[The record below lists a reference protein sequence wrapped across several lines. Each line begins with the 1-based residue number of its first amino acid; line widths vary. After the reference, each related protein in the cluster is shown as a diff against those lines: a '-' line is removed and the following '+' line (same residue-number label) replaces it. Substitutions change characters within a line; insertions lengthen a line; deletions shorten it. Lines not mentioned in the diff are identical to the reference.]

1 MACALVVAGVPAAKE
16 TVLSMHRKLQ
26 ENLGLATD
34 LLLHA
39 QIGSVSHDG
48 RYAIM
53 RTAQAPEYFSGNM
66 LVLDGPPGDDDR
78 QRLED
83 DFARLIGTPPAMVH
97 RSFAW
102 PEGEGAVRD
111 LDAFIGQGYERATC
125 SVLVA
130 ERNAVHSPEINEAV
144 EVRLFD
150 TNSDSGSERD
160 WDDWLQMSLADMPD
174 PGSDVSRRCVA
185 FQRDAYRALIERQW
199 GNWWGAFID
208 GEMVGSLGLFFF
220 GRIGRFQ
227 SIVTRRDQRN
237 KRVCRTLL
245 TEVVKRAAGARD
257 RLVIVADENYHAH
270 RLYEALGFAC
280 QARIGTLCQA
290 PA

>member
-1 MACALVVAGVPAAKE
+1 
-16 TVLSMHRKLQ
+16 MHRQLQ

-39 QIGSVSHDG
+39 QIGSVSQDD
-48 RYAIM
+48 RYTIL

-66 LVLDGPPGDDDR
+66 LVLAGPPAEDDR

-83 DFARLIGTPPAMVH
+83 DFARLIGGPPAMVH

-102 PEGEGAVRD
+102 PETGGTLGDFDSYVRH
-111 LDAFIGQGYERATC
+111 GYEAMIC

-130 ERNAVHSPEINEAV
+130 ERNAVRSVEINDAV
-144 EVRLFD
+144 EVRLFE
-150 TNSDSGSERD
+150 SERD
-160 WDDWLQMSLADMPD
+160 WDDWLRMSLADMPD
-174 PGSDVSRRCVA
+174 PDSETSRRCVA
-185 FQRDAYRALIERQW
+185 FQRSAYRGLIERHW

-220 GRIGRFQ
+220 GRIGVFQ
-227 SIVTRRDQRN
+227 SIVTREDQRN

-257 RLVIVADENYHAH
+257 RLVVVADETYHAI
-270 RLYEALGFAC
+270 RLYEALGFER
-280 QARIGTLCQA
+280 QARIGSLCQVA
-290 PA
+290 AQR

>member
-1 MACALVVAGVPAAKE
+1 
-16 TVLSMHRKLQ
+16 MHRQLQ

-66 LVLDGPPGDDDR
+66 LVLDAPPGNDER
-78 QRLED
+78 ERLEE
-83 DFARLIGTPPAMVH
+83 DFARLIGTPPRMLH

-102 PEGEGAVRD
+102 PEAEGAVRD
-111 LDAFIGQGYERATC
+111 LDAYISGGYEAATC
-125 SVLVA
+125 TVLA
-130 ERNAVHSPEINEAV
+130 ADRNAVRSLDINEAV
-144 EVRLFD
+144 EVRLFNGD
-150 TNSDSGSERD
+150 TERD
-160 WDDWLQMSLADMPD
+160 WDDWLRMSLADMPD
-174 PGSDVSRRCVA
+174 PESEVSRRCVE
-185 FQRDAYRALIERQW
+185 FQRCAYRGLIERQW

-208 GEMVGSLGLFFF
+208 GKMVGSLGLFFF

-227 SIVTRRDQRN
+227 SIMTREDQRN

-245 TEVVKRAAGARD
+245 TEVVKRAAAARD
-257 RLVIVADENYHAH
+257 RLVIVADERHHAI
-270 RLYEALGFAC
+270 RLYESLGFAP
-280 QARIGTLCQA
+280 QARIGSLCRP

>member
-1 MACALVVAGVPAAKE
+1 
-16 TVLSMHRKLQ
+16 MHRQLQ

-39 QIGSVSHDG
+39 EIGSVSHDD
-48 RYAIM
+48 RYVVM
-53 RTAQAPEYFSGNM
+53 RTPQAPDYFSGNM
-66 LVLDGPPGDDDR
+66 LVLGARPSSADR

-83 DFARLIGTPPAMVH
+83 DFARLIGTPPTIAH

-102 PEGEGAVRD
+102 PEPEGVLVD
-111 LDAFIGQGYERATC
+111 LEAYAAQGYDARVC

-130 ERNAVHSPEINEAV
+130 ERNAVHSVATNEAV
-144 EVRLFD
+144 DVRLLD
-150 TNSDSGSERD
+150 SDRD
-160 WDDWLQMSLADMPD
+160 WDDWTQILLADMPD
-174 PGSDVSRRCVA
+174 PESDVSVRCVD
-185 FQRDAYRALIERQW
+185 FQRSAYRTLIERQW

-227 SIVTRRDQRN
+227 SIVTREDRRN
-237 KRVCRTLL
+237 QGVCRTLL

-257 RLVIVADENYHAH
+257 RLVIVADEAYHAI
-270 RLYEALGFAC
+270 RLYESLGFVREG
-280 QARIGTLCQA
+280 RIGTLCQA
-290 PA
+290 PS

>member
-1 MACALVVAGVPAAKE
+1 
-16 TVLSMHRKLQ
+16 MHRQLQ

-39 QIGSVSHDG
+39 QIGSVSHDD

-66 LVLDGPPGDDDR
+66 LVLADSPHKDDR
-78 QRLED
+78 LRLEA
-83 DFARLIGTPPAMVH
+83 DFARLVGGPPSMVH

-102 PEGEGAVRD
+102 PETGGALADFDSYVSH
-111 LDAFIGQGYERATC
+111 GYEATIF

-130 ERNAVHSPEINEAV
+130 ERDAVRSVEINPAV
-144 EVRLFD
+144 EVRLFE
-150 TNSDSGSERD
+150 SERD
-160 WDDWLQMSLADMPD
+160 WDDWGRMSLAEIPD
-174 PGSDVSRRCVA
+174 PDSETSRRCVA
-185 FQRDAYRALIERQW
+185 FQRSAYRGLIERQW

-227 SIVTRRDQRN
+227 SIVTREDQRN

-257 RLVIVADENYHAH
+257 RLVIVADETYHAIG
-270 RLYEALGFAC
+270 LYEALGFVR
-280 QARIGTLCQA
+280 QARIGSLCQVGA
-290 PA
+290 PG